1 MKIAVLGGL
10 GLQGRAA
17 VADLVA
23 SSGVEEVIC
32 VDTAADGAARL
43 AGLADLNRVRFVRPE
58 GPAHLMLAD
67 VMRSV
72 DAVIDLMPLPLMREA
87 VLVAI
92 ETRTPLVTTNYA
104 RSIMD
109 LAPAA
114 EKAGIAVVTECGLD
128 PGIDL
133 VLYARA
139 ARQFDTI
146 TEIASY
152 CGGIPEP
159 KARTQ
164 PLSYKVSWNFDM
176 VLMSQNRDS
185 VLVEGGVRVEV
196 PARQQHEN
204 AFIHEIKVD
213 GLGML
218 EAYPNGDAPHYAA
231 MLGATDGL
239 QRTGRYA
246 LRWPGWSAFWA
257 PLKQLGFL
265 SEDPVP
271 GLEPRV
277 SHRELL
283 GRLLGPQLQ
292 YGADEK
298 DLCVMRNVFRGIE
311 GGRRKTVTS
320 DLVIARDL
328 KSGLFG
334 MSLGV
339 GYPASIVAQMLA
351 RREIVRPGLLNP
363 LAHVPDGR
371 FLDEL
376 ARRGIPVT
384 ETVRWD
390 S

>member
-1 MKIAVLGGL
+1 MKVAVLGGL

-17 VADLVA
+17 IADLAA
-23 SSGVEEVIC
+23 SAGVEEVVC
-32 VDTAADGAARL
+32 VDTAPNGAARL
-43 AGLADLNRVRFVRPE
+43 AGLADLNRVRFVVPE
-58 GPAHLMLAD
+58 GPIRPVLAD
-67 VMRSV
+67 VMRRV
-72 DAVIDLMPLPLMREA
+72 DAVVDLLPLPLMREA
-87 VLVAI
+87 IVAAI

-104 RSIMD
+104 KSIAD
-109 LAPAA
+109 LAPTA
-114 EKAGIAVVTECGLD
+114 ERSGVSIMTECGLD

-146 TEIASY
+146 TAIDSY
-152 CGGIPEP
+152 CGGIPEQ
-159 KARTQ
+159 KARTR
-164 PLSYKVSWNFDM
+164 PLSYKVSWNLDM
-176 VLMSQNRDS
+176 VLISQNRDS
-185 VLVEGGVRVEV
+185 VLVEGGERVEV
-196 PARQQHEN
+196 PAHQQHDN
-204 AFIHEIKVD
+204 PFIHEISVD

-218 EAYPNGDAPHYAA
+218 EAFPNGDASRYAA
-231 MLGATDGL
+231 MLGAVDGL
-239 QRTGRYA
+239 QRTGRYS

-271 GLEPRV
+271 GLSASVSPR
-277 SHRELL
+277 EFLA
-283 GRLLGPQLQ
+283 RLLGPQLQ

-320 DLVIARDL
+320 DLAIERDL
-328 KSGLFG
+328 RSGLFG

-339 GYPASIVAQMLA
+339 GYPASIVTQMLA
-351 RREIVRPGLLNP
+351 RREITKPGLLNP
-363 LAHVPDGR
+363 LAHVPDGV

-376 ARRGIPVT
+376 AKRGIPVS
-384 ETVRWD
+384 ETVAWD

>member
-17 VADLVA
+17 IADLVA
-23 SSGVEEVIC
+23 SGLDEVIC
-32 VDTAADGAARL
+32 VDTQPDGPSRL
-43 AGLADLNRVRFVRPE
+43 SGLTDLSRVRFVVPE
-58 GPAHLMLAD
+58 GPANAALAQ

-72 DAVIDLMPLPLMREA
+72 DAVIDLLPQPLMRDA
-87 VLVAI
+87 VLAAI
-92 ETRTPLVTTNYA
+92 ETRTPLVTTNYGK
-104 RSIMD
+104 SIAD
-109 LAPAA
+109 LASAA
-114 EKAGIAVVTECGLD
+114 EKAGVSIVTECGLD

-139 ARQFDTI
+139 ARQFETI
-146 TEIASY
+146 TAIDSY

-159 KARTQ
+159 KARSG

-176 VLMSQNRDS
+176 VLMSQSRDS
-185 VLVEGGVRVEV
+185 VLVEGGKRVEIS
-196 PARQQHEN
+196 AGRQHDN
-204 AFIHEIKVD
+204 PFIHQIEVD
-213 GLGML
+213 GLGPL
-218 EAYPNGDAPHYAA
+218 EAFPNGDAEHYAA
-231 MLGATDGL
+231 MLGAANGL
-239 QRTGRYA
+239 QSSGRYS

-257 PLKQLGFL
+257 PLKELGLL
-265 SEDPVP
+265 SGEPVA
-271 GLEPRV
+271 GIGVSPR
-277 SHRELL
+277 EFL

-298 DLCVMRNVFRGIE
+298 DLCVMRNVFRGTE
-311 GGRRKTVTS
+311 GGRGKTVTS
-320 DLVIARDL
+320 DLIIERDL

-351 RREIVRPGLLNP
+351 RGEIGEPGLLNP
-363 LAHVPDGR
+363 LQHVPDGR

-376 ARRGIPVT
+376 AGRGIRVN
-384 ETVRWD
+384 ETVIRD